1 MYLKNV
7 IAGCP
12 QHYPPL
18 VWVTRFDKYWN
29 AGTIGTWEF
38 RSFATDER
46 CVPGDRKTTRQ
57 GEVSL
62 LLSYEKTA
70 CLFEYTVTDTAK
82 LFLYPAYRIYCRMQ
96 IVIKDAP
103 PDSA

>member
-46 CVPGDRKTTRQ
+46 A
-57 GEVSL
+57 EVSL
-62 LLSYEKTA
+62 LLPYEKAA
-70 CLFEYTVTDTAK
+70 CLFEYTVTDTVK
-82 LFLYPAYRIYCRMQ
+82 LFLYPAYRIYCRM
-96 IVIKDAP
+96 
-103 PDSA
+103 